1 MLPERGAA
9 YHPRMKTRVGMT
21 LPTVPG
27 YKGLVANEIA
37 FRMRD
42 PLKNVHSAMILE
54 VLETEI
60 VSGEIAPGA
69 RLNEV
74 ALAQRF
80 NVSRTPVREVLQN
93 IVSRSLAERVPFKGV
108 VVRDFKPE
116 RIRSMFEAMAE
127 IEALCGGLAAER
139 MQGSALTQLE
149 QIHRQMSEMAEHKAA
164 KDYEMANSEFH
175 ALIFR
180 GAANDDL
187 GQMAFDMRLKLAPF
201 RRSQLYQVD
210 RMLRSNQEHA
220 LIVELLRSGNRPGV
234 EQALRQHLR
243 GAAEVV
249 LAQRQ

>member
-1 MLPERGAA
+1 MF
-9 YHPRMKTRVGMT
+9 
-21 LPTVPG
+21 VPAVARR
-27 YKGLVANEIA
+27 KGLVVSEIA
-37 FRMRD
+37 FRMRN

-69 RLNEV
+69 RLNEA

-139 MQGSALTQLE
+139 MQGSDLSQLE
-149 QIHRQMSEMAEHKAA
+149 EIHRQMSEMAEHKAA
-164 KDYEMANSEFH
+164 KDYEVANSEFH

-180 GAANDDL
+180 GAGNDDL

-201 RRSQLYQVD
+201 RRSQLYQID

-220 LIVELLRSGNRPGV
+220 LIVDLLRSGNRPGV

-249 LAQRQ
+249 VAQRQ

>member
-1 MLPERGAA
+1 
-9 YHPRMKTRVGMT
+9 
-21 LPTVPG
+21 
-27 YKGLVANEIA
+27 
-37 FRMRD
+37 
-42 PLKNVHSAMILE
+42 MILE

-127 IEALCGGLAAER
+127 IEALCGGFAAER
-139 MQGSALTQLE
+139 IDEGALDALESAHQT
-149 QIHRQMSEMAEHKAA
+149 MSEMVSHKAA
-164 KDYEMANSEFH
+164 KEYEAVNTEFH
-175 ALIFR
+175 SLIFR
-180 GAANDDL
+180 GAGNDDL
-187 GQMAFDMRLKLAPF
+187 SQMAFDMRLKLAPF
-201 RRSQLYQVD
+201 RKSQLYQID
-210 RMLRSNQEHA
+210 RMRRSNKEHA
-220 LIVELLRSGNRPGV
+220 VIVQLLRGRNRPGV
-234 EQALRQHLR
+234 EQALRQHLH
-243 GAAEVV
+243 GAAEAV